1 MCKIEK
7 TNERGVSSIDHNHK
21 QYKRRDTPMREKFLT
36 NLKLSDLWK
45 EFKTN
50 TKAQLYE
57 RTPQRQYT
65 FLPPSAFLIRA
76 RN

>member
-7 TNERGVSSIDHNHK
+7 KKRKGVSSIDHNHK
-21 QYKRRDTPMREKFLT
+21 QYKRRDTPMREKPLT

-50 TKAQLYE
+50 FYQSFWDE
-57 RTPQRQYT
+57 ME
-65 FLPPSAFLIRA
+65 
-76 RN
+76 